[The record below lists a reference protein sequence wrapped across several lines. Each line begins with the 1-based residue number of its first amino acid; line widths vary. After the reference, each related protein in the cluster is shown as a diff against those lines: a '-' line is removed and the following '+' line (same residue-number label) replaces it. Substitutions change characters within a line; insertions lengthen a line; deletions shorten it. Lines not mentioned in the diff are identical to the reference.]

1 MSEEQFH
8 KMSAGRGFIAALDQS
23 GGSTPKALEQY
34 GIDESA
40 YSTSEEMFG
49 LMHAF
54 RSRIMQSASFDGE
67 QVLGAILFE
76 DTMDRQIDGL
86 DSPSYLWEKKRVVP
100 FLKVDRGLA
109 QERDGV
115 QLMNP
120 IPPLGS
126 LLSRARDKK
135 VFGTKARSFV
145 KMADPTGIKAIVDQQ
160 FALADEI
167 LGAKLV
173 PIVEPEVDIRS
184 PEKAEAEALL
194 KESIAEQ
201 LDHLG
206 PDEWVILKLSLPEVD
221 DFYADFVGHPNV
233 LRVAALSGGYSQKE
247 ADARLARNHGVIA
260 SFSRALTEGLSVH
273 QTDEEFDATLKASI
287 AAIYDASVT

>member
-76 DTMDRQIDGL
+76 DTMDRQIDGV

-115 QLMNP
+115 QLMN

-194 KESIAEQ
+194 KQSITEQ

-221 DFYADFVGHPNV
+221 DFYANFVGHPNV

>member
-8 KMSAGRGFIAALDQS
+8 KMRVGRGFIAALDQS

-34 GIDESA
+34 GIDETA

-167 LGAKLV
+167 LGAALV